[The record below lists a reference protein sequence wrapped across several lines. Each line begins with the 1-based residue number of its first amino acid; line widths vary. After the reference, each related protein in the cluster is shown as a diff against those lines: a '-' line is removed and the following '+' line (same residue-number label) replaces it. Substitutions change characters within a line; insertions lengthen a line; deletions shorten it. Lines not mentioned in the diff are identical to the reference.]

1 MDSSGEHSESLSS
14 PTDSMD
20 SKKTR
25 RKSSSSPAAVKSPAL
40 AIKRSDSAPVT
51 LQGWLYKQGS
61 DGLQLWKKRW
71 FVLSEFCLFYY
82 KGEFK
87 KKIFSFFFEI
97 GKRTLIQKHDFS
109 KVSIKLSIKLSITT
123 KRIVDA
129 I

>member
-20 SKKTR
+20 SKKAR

-82 KGEFK
+82 KGELFH
-87 KKIFSFFFEI
+87 FLFFEKFYFNI
-97 GKRTLIQKHDFS
+97 L
-109 KVSIKLSIKLSITT
+109 LSYQLKET
-123 KRIVDA
+123 VDVF
-129 I
+129 

>member
-1 MDSSGEHSESLSS
+1 MLNLESFPKYNLTFVFRLDSSGEHSESLSS

-87 KKIFSFFFEI
+87 KKFLSFL
-97 GKRTLIQKHDFS
+97 K
-109 KVSIKLSIKLSITT
+109 
-123 KRIVDA
+123 
-129 I
+129 